1 MIAQS
6 RAPKCGQT
14 KPPASRLERKTIK
27 STATCKA
34 ETLILKAP
42 ILTGRPSK
50 MSDRQKIKPFSK
62 TESAKYHPY
71 PKIPNR
77 FSGRYLMKFR
87 TIRRDSA
94 PHKIK
99 EMSTCRIVS
108 KTTKRI
114 LESTIK
120 IPERRAGP
128 QLLPQRV
135 SLPRRAWGSSP
146 PHKKFTA
153 ARAQITNQLRTGTA
167 TLRNKT
173 NNSKTA
179 ISPKYLYRMWWIA
192 TLRSLLIK
200 RKKKLLGKILCWTK
214 IKNSSTKLPA

>member
-77 FSGRYLMKFR
+77 VRSSLSLGQGDAFFHIYE
-87 TIRRDSA
+87 I
-94 PHKIK
+94 KIK
-99 EMSTCRIVS
+99 KSAHNPSQMEVKGSALGLGFPHI
-108 KTTKRI
+108 
-114 LESTIK
+114 
-120 IPERRAGP
+120 
-128 QLLPQRV
+128 
-135 SLPRRAWGSSP
+135 SLQA
-146 PHKKFTA
+146 
-153 ARAQITNQLRTGTA
+153 L
-167 TLRNKT
+167 
-173 NNSKTA
+173 
-179 ISPKYLYRMWWIA
+179 
-192 TLRSLLIK
+192 
-200 RKKKLLGKILCWTK
+200 
-214 IKNSSTKLPA
+214 